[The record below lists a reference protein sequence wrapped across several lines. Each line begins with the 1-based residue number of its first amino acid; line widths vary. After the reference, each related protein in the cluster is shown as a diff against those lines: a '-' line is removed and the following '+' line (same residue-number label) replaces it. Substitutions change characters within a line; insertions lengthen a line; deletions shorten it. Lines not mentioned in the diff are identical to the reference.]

1 MAILVRNFQFRVVR
15 MAASLESVYSVDL
28 FVEPCQGRGK
38 FVNLG
43 RSPRQVGDLLFDHLE
58 EVVAPVVE
66 VEGGSE
72 VSDQARH

>member
-1 MAILVRNFQFRVVR
+1 
-15 MAASLESVYSVDL
+15 MAASLESVFSVDL
-28 FVEPCQGRGK
+28 VVESYQGKAK

-58 EVVAPVVE
+58 EVVAQVVE

-72 VSDQARH
+72 VSDQAGD